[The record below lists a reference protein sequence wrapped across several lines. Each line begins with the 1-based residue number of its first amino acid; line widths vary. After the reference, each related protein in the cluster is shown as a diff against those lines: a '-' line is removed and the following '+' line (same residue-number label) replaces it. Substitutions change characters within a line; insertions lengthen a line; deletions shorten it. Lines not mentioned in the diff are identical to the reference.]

1 MKSNSQTLRISVE
14 VAGEGENPMGDR
26 EKVERWKEERQREK
40 KTLNLS
46 HLTILFLSLGK

>member
-1 MKSNSQTLRISVE
+1 
-14 VAGEGENPMGDR
+14 MGDR
-26 EKVERWKEERQREK
+26 EKVERRKEERQREREK